1 MAKINIQTIYEQNKQ
16 DVYSYLLSLT
26 HNKSLS
32 EDLTSD
38 VFLGAIK
45 ALPAFRGN
53 SSIKTWLFSIARHKW
68 YEHLR
73 KGKKELAPEDFLRI
87 YLSDDI
93 TLETAVITK
102 ELVGRIY
109 ELLELESVKSKDIVL
124 MRVDGYSYFE
134 IAQKHNISE
143 SSARVIDFR
152 TKGRIRANLLKE
164 GYISES
170 DFL

>member
-1 MAKINIQTIYEQNKQ
+1 MAKINIQTIYEQNKN

-26 HNKSLS
+26 HNKPLS

-45 ALPAFRGN
+45 ALPTFRGD
-53 SSIKTWLFSIARHKW
+53 SSIKTWLFSIARYKW

-73 KGKKELAPEDFLRI
+73 KSKKELAPEDFMRI
-87 YLSDDI
+87 YLSKD
-93 TLETAVITK
+93 TNLETAMVAK

-109 ELLELESVKSKDIVL
+109 ELLERETDKNRDVLL

>member
-1 MAKINIQTIYEQNKQ
+1 MAKINIQTIYELNKH
-16 DVYSYLLSLT
+16 DVYSYLPSLT

-38 VFLGAIK
+38 VFLGAIT

-68 YEHLR
+68 YEYLR
-73 KGKKELAPEDFLRI
+73 KSKKELAAEDFMRI
-87 YLSDDI
+87 YLSDD
-93 TLETAVITK
+93 TNLETAMITK

-109 ELLELESVKSKDIVL
+109 ELLNQEPVKNKDIVL
-124 MRVDGYSYFE
+124 MRIDGYSYFE
-134 IAQKHNISE
+134 ISQKYDVSE

-152 TKGRIRANLLKE
+152 TKGRIRANLWKE

-170 DFL
+170 NFM

>member
-1 MAKINIQTIYEQNKQ
+1 M
-16 DVYSYLLSLT
+16 
-26 HNKSLS
+26 
-32 EDLTSD
+32 
-38 VFLGAIK
+38 
-45 ALPAFRGN
+45 
-53 SSIKTWLFSIARHKW
+53 
-68 YEHLR
+68 
-73 KGKKELAPEDFLRI
+73 
-87 YLSDDI
+87 
-93 TLETAVITK
+93 ITK

-109 ELLELESVKSKDIVL
+109 ELIEQESVKSKDIVL

>member
-1 MAKINIQTIYEQNKQ
+1 MDKISIKTIYEQNKK

-26 HNKSLS
+26 HSKPLS

-38 VFLGAIK
+38 VFLGAMK
-45 ALPAFRGN
+45 ALPKFQGN

-73 KGKKELAPEDFLRI
+73 KNKKELDPEDFMRI
-87 YLSDDI
+87 YLSDD
-93 TLETAVITK
+93 TNLETTIMTK
-102 ELVGRIY
+102 ELVSRIY
-109 ELLELESVKSKDIVL
+109 ELLNQEPSKNKDIVL
-124 MRVDGYSYFE
+124 MRVDGFSYFE

-152 TKGRIRANLLKE
+152 AKGRIRANLLKE
-164 GYISES
+164 GYTSAS
-170 DFL
+170 NFL

>member
-1 MAKINIQTIYEQNKQ
+1 MAKITIQTIYEQNKN
-16 DVYSYLLSLT
+16 DVYSYILSLT

-45 ALPAFRGN
+45 ALAAFKGN
-53 SSIKTWLFSIARHKW
+53 SSIKTWLFSIARYKW

-73 KGKKELAPEDFLRI
+73 KSKKELAPEDLMRI
-87 YLSDDI
+87 YLSED
-93 TLETAVITK
+93 TNLETTMMTK

-109 ELLELESVKSKDIVL
+109 ELLEQEPNKNKEIVL
-124 MRVDGYSYFE
+124 MRVDGYSYYE

-152 TKGRIRANLLKE
+152 TKVKIRANLLKE
-164 GYISES
+164 GYTSES